1 VFREKEGELDQMKRA
16 LLGILW
22 LLAFLIAGPARGQE
36 PPRIDVAFL
45 IDATG
50 SMGDEI
56 DAVKEK
62 IQDMISDIALGD
74 PAPDVRFG
82 IVAYRDRGDE
92 YVTVTYELTDDID
105 RIIDNL
111 SRIEANGGGDYPE
124 SLVEAL
130 HVTIHDLN
138 WDWGEGVS
146 RLVFLIADA
155 PPHLD
160 YAGDYD
166 YVEEYQMA
174 AEMGM
179 AIHAIGASGLD
190 QEGEKIFTEIA
201 EGTGGGFQWLAYESR
216 YVDQDGEEVIVV
228 IEGRS
233 ATYSKGDSTW
243 TVEDGDMGGI
253 RLGGAAGYEKD
264 GAVFGPEASVDM
276 ALDHA
281 GGAVPTMESGGAGA
295 AAGAVE
301 TSTNLAD
308 LVTSAVREAAEEKG
322 VEYEGTTAVEEA
334 SWGEI
339 KKQER

>member
-1 VFREKEGELDQMKRA
+1 MKRA
-16 LLGILW
+16 LLRILW

-179 AIHAIGASGLD
+179 AIHAIGASSLD

>member
-1 VFREKEGELDQMKRA
+1 MKRA

-22 LLAFLIAGPARGQE
+22 LAAFLMAGPARGQE

-92 YVTVTYELTDDID
+92 YVTVVYELTDDID

-138 WDWGEGVS
+138 WDRGEGVS

-174 AEMGM
+174 EEMGM

-228 IEGRS
+228 IEGRT

-243 TVEDGDMGGI
+243 TVEDGGMGGI
-253 RLGGAAGYEKD
+253 RLGGAIGYEED
-264 GAVFGPEASVDM
+264 GAFFGPEAAVDK
-276 ALDHA
+276 AFDDV
-281 GGAVPTMESGGAGA
+281 GGVVPTMASGGAGA
-295 AAGAVE
+295 AASAVE

-308 LVTSAVREAAEEKG
+308 LVTGAVREAAEEKG
-322 VEYEGTTAVEEA
+322 VDYGVTTAVEEA

>member
-1 VFREKEGELDQMKRA
+1 MKRA

>member
-1 VFREKEGELDQMKRA
+1 MKRA

-22 LLAFLIAGPARGQE
+22 LAAFLMAGPARGQE

-92 YVTVTYELTDDID
+92 YVTVVYELTDDID

-111 SRIEANGGGDYPE
+111 SRIQADGGGDYPE

-138 WDWGEGVS
+138 WDRGEGVS

-174 AEMGM
+174 GEMGM

-228 IEGRS
+228 IEGRT

-243 TVEDGDMGGI
+243 TVEDGGMGGI
-253 RLGGAAGYEKD
+253 RLGGAIGYEKD
-264 GAVFGPEASVDM
+264 GAVFAPEASVDM
-276 ALDHA
+276 ALDDV
-281 GGAVPTMESGGAGA
+281 GGVVPTMESKGAGA

-308 LVTSAVREAAEEKG
+308 LVTNAVREAAEEKG
-322 VEYEGTTAVEEA
+322 VDYGVTTAVEEA

-339 KKQER
+339 KKRER

>member
-1 VFREKEGELDQMKRA
+1 MKRA
-16 LLGILW
+16 LLRILW